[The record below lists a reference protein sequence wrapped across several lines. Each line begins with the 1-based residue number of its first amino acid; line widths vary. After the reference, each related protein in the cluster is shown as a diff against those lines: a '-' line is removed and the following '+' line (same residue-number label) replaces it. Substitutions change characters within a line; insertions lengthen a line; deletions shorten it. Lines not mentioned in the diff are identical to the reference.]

1 MARLVRALLLA
12 VLASWLFAPAANA
25 AQQDN
30 VDHVV
35 NRIGKVLEDSLERK
49 SWQNSYQLAGKNI
62 EDLKNTL
69 RQGGQVS
76 SNPVQAYRDKLAVM
90 MEERKQIWKE
100 LDELQQKFQKDRTRY
115 SQQAI
120 RDIVG
125 EMINRMRPRAG
136 ALDPFSIAM
145 SKNMEVIK
153 DDFYKLRT
161 ADQGIRLID
170 DYKRSIL
177 PAIHDMRDRLHG
189 LEPLLQ
195 AYKAVSEPAGFEGT
209 YSGRLGGGASGSI
222 EFRIF
227 GFQIT
232 GTVSGAYQ
240 GDPVTGSFTGRVTPD
255 GGLSAS
261 LRGLIGAGK
270 WDKPMSYAGNLSG
283 RITPLGAT
291 GNWKA
296 GNRWDMP
303 SGDWSATRR

>member
-1 MARLVRALLLA
+1 MARLVRLLA
-12 VLASWLFAPAANA
+12 LIALALALQAPAAQA
-25 AQQDN
+25 GQQDD
-30 VDHVV
+30 VDYVV
-35 NRIGKVLEDSLERK
+35 DRIGKVLDDSLERK
-49 SWQNSYQLAGKNI
+49 SWKNSYELAGKNI

-69 RQGGQVS
+69 RQGGQLTA
-76 SNPVQAYRDKLAVM
+76 NPVQAYRDRLAAM
-90 MEERKQIWKE
+90 LEERKRIWKE
-100 LDELQQKFQKDRTRY
+100 LDDLQQKFQKDRTRY

-177 PAIHDMRDRLHG
+177 PAIHDMRDRVHG
-189 LEPLLQ
+189 LEPLLT
-195 AYKAVSEPAGFEGT
+195 AWKAVSEPAGFEGT
-209 YSGRLGGGASGSI
+209 YSGRLGGGASGTI

-227 GFQIT
+227 GLQVT
-232 GTVSGAYQ
+232 GTVAGAYQ
-240 GDPVTGSFTGRVTPD
+240 GDPVSGSFTGRVSPD
-255 GGLSAS
+255 GAFSAS
-261 LRGLIGAGK
+261 LKGLVGAGK

-291 GNWKA
+291 GQWKA